1 LPVRLNRLRFGGSGA
16 VAGAFS
22 AFTFTLVHGLAISDI
37 WFSLPA
43 MLAAGALSGACVAW
57 SYALVAGAPTL
68 GSWLRYNFLY
78 LGMFV
83 LLGSVSVLIFEPVT
97 TLAAVLGTGEPPNAL
112 FARAMPLTL
121 AFIAGTT
128 AAVTGWYRPGWV
140 GAGAVL
146 LTTAVLLT
154 LLGLNV
160 SVIGLV
166 EVPRSASYLIAELFA
181 LILIL
186 SAVYAAAFALLERRA
201 LGGRSFP

>member
-1 LPVRLNRLRFGGSGA
+1 MPVRLNRLRSGGSGA

-57 SYALVAGAPTL
+57 SYALVAETPAL

-78 LGMFV
+78 LAMFA
-83 LLGSVSVLIFEPVT
+83 LLGAASVLTFEPVT
-97 TLAAVLGTGEPPNAL
+97 TLAAVLSTREPPNAL

-121 AFIAGTT
+121 AFIGGTT
-128 AAVTGWYRPGWV
+128 AAATAWYRPGWV
-140 GAGAVL
+140 GAGAIL
-146 LTTAVLLT
+146 LTATVLLT

-181 LILIL
+181 LIFIL

-201 LGGRSFP
+201 LGGRSSP

>member
-1 LPVRLNRLRFGGSGA
+1 LPVRLSRLRFWGSGA

-43 MLAAGALSGACVAW
+43 MLGAGALCGACVAW
-57 SYALVAGAPTL
+57 SYALVAGRPTL
-68 GSWLRYNFLY
+68 GSWVRYNFLY
-78 LGMFV
+78 LAMFA
-83 LLGSVSVLIFEPVT
+83 LLGAASVLFFEPVT
-97 TLAAVLGTGEPPNAL
+97 TLAAVLSTGEPPNAL

-121 AFIAGTT
+121 AFIGGTT
-128 AAVTGWYRPGWV
+128 AAVTGWYRPGWGGG
-140 GAGAVL
+140 GAIL
-146 LTTAVLLT
+146 LTAAVLLT

-166 EVPRSASYLIAELFA
+166 EIPHSSSYLIGELFA
-181 LILIL
+181 LIFIL